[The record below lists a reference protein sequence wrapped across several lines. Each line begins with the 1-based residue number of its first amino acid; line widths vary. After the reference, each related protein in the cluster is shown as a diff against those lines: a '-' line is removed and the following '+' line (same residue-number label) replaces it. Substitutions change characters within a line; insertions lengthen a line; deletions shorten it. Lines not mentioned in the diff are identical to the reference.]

1 MYASRFQHTTE
12 CIKQR
17 EAYMR
22 LPKHFLEKQPI
33 GAYKAIRRALKSDL
47 GSYKALHRV

>member
-1 MYASRFQHTTE
+1 MPLAFNTLMNVSS
-12 CIKQR
+12 QR